1 MSLVLISGSSD
12 GLGLLAARLLV
23 DWGHEVTLHA
33 RSAARAEDARR
44 SVPEAKAVA
53 IGDLSSIEETR
64 RVAEQVNAL
73 GRHDAVIHNAWGWLS
88 RSAPYRDRRR
98 PLARIRDQCACAVSA
113 DCVDNPTRAAGLF
126 KLGNARGR

>member
-1 MSLVLISGSSD
+1 MSLVFISGSSD

-53 IGDLSSIEETR
+53 IGDL
-64 RVAEQVNAL
+64 
-73 GRHDAVIHNAWGWLS
+73 
-88 RSAPYRDRRR
+88 
-98 PLARIRDQCACAVSA
+98 
-113 DCVDNPTRAAGLF
+113 
-126 KLGNARGR
+126 

>member
-1 MSLVLISGSSD
+1 MSLVFISGSSD

-53 IGDLSSIEETR
+53 IGDLSSIRSGSLSKLIRWAGTTR
-64 RVAEQVNAL
+64 
-73 GRHDAVIHNAWGWLS
+73 
-88 RSAPYRDRRR
+88 
-98 PLARIRDQCACAVSA
+98 
-113 DCVDNPTRAAGLF
+113 
-126 KLGNARGR
+126 